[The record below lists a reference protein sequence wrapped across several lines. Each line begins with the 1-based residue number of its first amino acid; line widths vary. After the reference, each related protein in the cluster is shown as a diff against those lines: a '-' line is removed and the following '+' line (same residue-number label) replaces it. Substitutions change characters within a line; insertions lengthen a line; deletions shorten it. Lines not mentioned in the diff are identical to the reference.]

1 MFICTH
7 ARGKVGKETTGW
19 ISSLRQLNI
28 RGLFQQ
34 KSWCLKKAR
43 YAVWSHRYRGTTYCG
58 PPQRLANKDLCTP
71 SPLSFSGYKP
81 LTLSALT
88 LSACA
93 SLPMGK
99 GAKETAFPPF
109 SSYFSFHVLCAIF
122 PLIFFVTHKQTLFS
136 VQLLPPPSPFP
147 LFPLY
152 IKKKCSCRPSCA
164 PCVYVCECVH
174 ILVCIK
180 LGWMYIVEII
190 MKKKKSVAVWLRVDN
205 KC

>member
-58 PPQRLANKDLCTP
+58 PPQRLTNTDLCTP

-81 LTLSALT
+81 LTLSAFT

-93 SLPMGK
+93 SLPLGK

-109 SSYFSFHVLCAIF
+109 SSYFSFHILCAIF
-122 PLIFFVTHKQTLFS
+122 PLIFFVTHKHTLFS
-136 VQLLPPPSPFP
+136 VQLLSPHRLHFP
-147 LFPLY
+147 FSHCTFN
-152 IKKKCSCRPSCA
+152 K
-164 PCVYVCECVH
+164 
-174 ILVCIK
+174 
-180 LGWMYIVEII
+180 
-190 MKKKKSVAVWLRVDN
+190 KKKKSVPVDLPVLFV
-205 KC
+205 CMCVSVCSHLYV

>member
-7 ARGKVGKETTGW
+7 AWGKVGKETTGW

-71 SPLSFSGYKP
+71 SPLSFSGYRYKP

-93 SLPMGK
+93 SLPMSK
-99 GAKETAFPPF
+99 GDCLSSFFLLFLIPRFVCDLSSHFLCHTQTDSFLRPAAPPTV
-109 SSYFSFHVLCAIF
+109 S
-122 PLIFFVTHKQTLFS
+122 T
-136 VQLLPPPSPFP
+136 SPFP
-147 LFPLY
+147 
-152 IKKKCSCRPSCA
+152 I
-164 PCVYVCECVH
+164 VH
-174 ILVCIK
+174 
-180 LGWMYIVEII
+180 
-190 MKKKKSVAVWLRVDN
+190 
-205 KC
+205 

>member
-28 RGLFQQ
+28 RGLFQH

-136 VQLLPPPSPFP
+136 VQLLPPPSPLP

-152 IKKKCSCRPSCA
+152 IKKKSVPVDLPVLFVCM
-164 PCVYVCECVH
+164 CVSVYIYLYV
-174 ILVCIK
+174 
-180 LGWMYIVEII
+180 
-190 MKKKKSVAVWLRVDN
+190 
-205 KC
+205 

>member
-1 MFICTH
+1 MLSGHTDIEEPHT
-7 ARGKVGKETTGW
+7 V
-19 ISSLRQLNI
+19 
-28 RGLFQQ
+28 
-34 KSWCLKKAR
+34 
-43 YAVWSHRYRGTTYCG
+43 G

-93 SLPMGK
+93 SLPMAK

-136 VQLLPPPSPFP
+136 VQLLPPPSPLP

-152 IKKKCSCRPSCA
+152 IKKKSVPVDL
-164 PCVYVCECVH
+164 PVL
-174 ILVCIK
+174 LVC
-180 LGWMYIVEII
+180 MCVSVYIYLCV
-190 MKKKKSVAVWLRVDN
+190 
-205 KC
+205 